1 MTDEL
6 KKALESAKTEEEKKA
21 VAEKFGDE
29 MKELSPE
36 ELEGVAGGCPSGYK
50 RKVFWIC

>member
-21 VAEKFGDE
+21 VVETFKDQLR
-29 MKELSPE
+29 ELSTE
-36 ELEGVAGGCPSGYK
+36 ELEGVAGGIKFPK
-50 RKVFWIC
+50 KLQ